1 MILDLS
7 TCCPCPNR
15 GNLKKGFIRY
25 RLFDRVG
32 NVFFKNASC
41 VFVASAVKR
50 IKTGGLSAW
59 YGIPQTLF
67 KLRSPPYIKSPELST
82 INRNSDV
89 VSNLSSLKS
98 QTLPVPTQSHEAPAL
113 TRSLMH
119 HYKPV

>member
-1 MILDLS
+1 MTADFGITDQASSCMILDLS

-32 NVFFKNASC
+32 NVSSRMRL

-59 YGIPQTLF
+59 
-67 KLRSPPYIKSPELST
+67 
-82 INRNSDV
+82 
-89 VSNLSSLKS
+89 
-98 QTLPVPTQSHEAPAL
+98 
-113 TRSLMH
+113 
-119 HYKPV
+119 